1 MAYALMIHPTDNVA
15 VVTEAVRTGEDVLYE
30 DANGGQVCLKAAG
43 DVPVYHKIALRDIAP
58 GEKVLKYG
66 KTIGVA
72 TAPIAKG
79 EHVHCHNIES
89 PERKELI

>member
-15 VVTEAVRTGEDVLYE
+15 VVTEAVRPGEDVLYE
-30 DANGGQVCLKAAG
+30 DANGGRVCLKAVG
-43 DVPVYHKIALRDIAP
+43 DVPIYHKIALRDIAP
-58 GEKVLKYG
+58 GEQVLKYG

>member
-1 MAYALMIHPTDNVA
+1 MAYALMIHPADNVA
-15 VVTEAVRTGEDVLYE
+15 VVTEAVRPGEDVLYE

-58 GEKVLKYG
+58 GEQVLKYG